1 MAEAASVHK
10 EEVVVMEQRK
20 IEAYRFIESKVLLD
34 IRQISARY
42 LQPRTFFSFFSHKNR
57 RTVEYIAR
65 LSYAFH
71 NLPVF
76 LENRNMD
83 DFDENLFWLG
93 IDELTKDFNDIMV
106 TNYHVLFERYLEGE
120 KVNILE
126 H

>member
-1 MAEAASVHK
+1 
-10 EEVVVMEQRK
+10 MEQHR

-34 IRQISARY
+34 IRQIAARY
-42 LQPRTFFSFFSHKNR
+42 LLPKSLFYFLSRKNR

-71 NLPVF
+71 NLPIF
-76 LENRNMD
+76 LENGNMNE
-83 DFDENLFWLG
+83 FDEKRFWDD
-93 IDELTKDFNDIMV
+93 IDKLTEDYYDLTV
-106 TNYHVLFERYLEGE
+106 SNYRSLFERCLKGE